1 MWRTQETQIPNG
13 HRRLTLD
20 FQSPAARAKKVP
32 FLNEPPTS
40 GLLWVTA
47 NKDRCLQNFLWALSI
62 QCAGKSF
69 LAYSDHLILTPLM
82 EQRNYI
88 VIHIR
93 QSITLIWASQYI
105 NSTITC
111 GSQSTVPLEQ
121 RDYQLLWLTHFPT
134 HLEPGGQEGHGE
146 LLAPKQM
153 QIRQHTRKA
162 GRRYPRNQSQRIRHL
177 SVQPAPIAPGPLQKT
192 KSWGI
197 PRGHACRPEETAF
210 GNRNT
215 SSKHASALYIREH
228 NTANAQERACECDKQ
243 PRVSALQSKDDLCLN
258 LYLYCEKELF

>member
-20 FQSPAARAKKVP
+20 FRSPAARAKKVP

-62 QCAGKSF
+62 QYAGKSF

-111 GSQSTVPLEQ
+111 GSQSTVP
-121 RDYQLLWLTHFPT
+121 
-134 HLEPGGQEGHGE
+134 
-146 LLAPKQM
+146 
-153 QIRQHTRKA
+153 IRTKR
-162 GRRYPRNQSQRIRHL
+162 L
-177 SVQPAPIAPGPLQKT
+177 PAPLTDTPP
-192 KSWGI
+192 
-197 PRGHACRPEETAF
+197 HACIWSLGARGTWGALSAKADADKTAYTK
-210 GNRNT
+210 GR
-215 SSKHASALYIREH
+215 KMV
-228 NTANAQERACECDKQ
+228 
-243 PRVSALQSKDDLCLN
+243 P
-258 LYLYCEKELF
+258 